1 MTSETN
7 QEITIAILPFQL
19 LNEQERLHPILH
31 AFAEDLSIAFS
42 KFIGLSVISHYSTS
56 HIQDIADREAIRSLG
71 AQYLVTGSFRQL
83 GASIRIGIHLIRT
96 SNFTVAFSDQHE
108 EPLDA
113 ILETHDKIV
122 QQVVSVLQQQLDY
135 DLLSYSF
142 KKKTVQLA
150 AYEKWLIGREL
161 LKKGTAKS
169 DAEAREYFT
178 EALEIDPN
186 FARAY
191 TGLSLSYFNE
201 WSCQLWDR
209 WEVSQKGAQE
219 YALKALEIDES
230 DYLSLAVLGRTYLF
244 SAEYDKAEHYLR
256 KALRMNPNDAD
267 NLILIAFCFMFLG
280 YNEEALK
287 LFDKACFLNPLRQES
302 YFVYGASIYLELG
315 DYEKALELGKRV
327 KPQSVW
333 VDFRMY
339 LAAACYYLG
348 DLEKMEEYW
357 AMYLEDYQKFINPRK
372 KAGDQEALQ
381 WHLDVNPYRGSTRM
395 EAFREFI
402 RSGRAQSSI
411 SATSEKSMAPPT
423 EAAFVQKGDFWEM
436 TYQGSTI
443 LLKGS
448 KGFYDLARLL
458 KEPER
463 EWHCTELMGA
473 VLVGATETEALDN
486 KAMQH
491 YRSRLRELRAEIDEA
506 QDMNDL
512 GRINGLQTEHDQLL
526 DHLSG
531 ALNLKGQARNLGG
544 ATEKARAAV
553 TWRIRNAIKK
563 IEAQHSR
570 LGRHLSNA
578 IKTGNFCSYQPAMPI
593 DWGIY

>member
-1 MTSETN
+1 MTIETN
-7 QEITIAILPFQL
+7 QEITIAILPFQF
-19 LNEQERLHPILH
+19 LNERETLHPILH

-56 HIQDIADREAIRSLG
+56 HIQDISDRKAIRTLA
-71 AQYLVTGSFRQL
+71 AQYLITGSFRLQ
-83 GASIRIGIHLIRT
+83 GTSIRIGIHLIRT

-108 EPLDA
+108 ESLEA

-150 AYEKWLIGREL
+150 AYEKWLIGKEL
-161 LKKGTAKS
+161 LKKGTAES
-169 DAEAREYFT
+169 DAEAREYFS

-209 WEVSQKGAQE
+209 WDVSQKGAQE

-267 NLILIAFCFMFLG
+267 NLILVAFCFMFLG

-287 LFDKACFLNPLRQES
+287 LYQKACSLNPLRQES

-315 DYEKALELGKRV
+315 DYQQALELGKRV
-327 KPQSVW
+327 KPKSMW
-333 VDFRMY
+333 VDFWMY
-339 LAAACYYLG
+339 MAGACYYLG

-357 AMYLEDYQKFINPRK
+357 AMYLEDYQKFIQPGK
-372 KAGDQEALQ
+372 KVTDLEALQ
-381 WHLDVNPYRGSTRM
+381 WHIEVNPYRGGTRM
-395 EAFREFI
+395 GAFRNFI
-402 RSGRAQSSI
+402 RAGRKIETGTRPSDASP
-411 SATSEKSMAPPT
+411 APST
-423 EAAFVQKGDFWEM
+423 DACFIQKGDFWEI
-436 TYQGSTI
+436 TYQGKTI
-443 LLKGS
+443 LLKEA
-448 KGFYDLARLL
+448 KGFHDLARLL

-463 EWHCTELMGA
+463 EWHCTDLMGA
-473 VLVGATETEALDN
+473 VLVDAHDTEALDG
-486 KAMQH
+486 KALQN
-491 YRSRLRELRAEIDEA
+491 YRSRLRELREEIDEA
-506 QDMNDL
+506 EEMNDL
-512 GRINGLQTEHDQLL
+512 GKISGLQTEYDQLVA
-526 DHLSG
+526 HLSG
-531 ALNLKGQARNLGG
+531 SVNLKGQARDLG
-544 ATEKARAAV
+544 ASAEKARAAV
-553 TWRIRNAIKK
+553 TWRIRSAIKK
-563 IEAQHSR
+563 IEAQHGV
-570 LGRHLSNA
+570 LGRHLNNA
-578 IKTGNFCSYQPAMPI
+578 IKTGNFCSYQPAVPEEWI
-593 DWGIY
+593 VY